1 MRAYKLI
8 NWGVKSWYN
17 TKFSRLFYKEIFGS
31 LLGELQIWFWELK
44 GQGYLT
50 LRYNVPVRNDNKII
64 FLRVFP

>member
-17 TKFSRLFYKEIFGS
+17 TKFSRLFYEEIFGS

-50 LRYNVPVRNDNKII
+50 LRYSVPVRNDNKII